1 MAPGTHSRTTITAIF
16 ASVFLLA
23 SGSALQTTAVSLRA
37 GLEGFSEHAIGLVSS
52 SYFAGMLGGSFLALL
67 MIRNVGYVRTFAAF
81 SSLASATSLAHVL
94 IISPVWWAAFRLVHG
109 ACLAIVLVVVESW
122 LNSSSNNASRGR
134 ILSLYGIIFLAAN
147 GLAQPLLAIFTPAGF
162 NLFGITSIL
171 ISVCVLPVG
180 LAQVSGQPKISSLK
194 IRLGGIFRK
203 SPLGATGVIVS
214 GIIIGAHVTLTP
226 RAAQVW
232 GLSDG
237 TIGLF
242 LLVTAF
248 GTIMLQFPLGWLSDN
263 RDRRLAL
270 LVSCGFGVLA
280 ALGLT
285 LAGNM
290 GGYLLAAGFLL
301 GGFMMPLYPLALATV
316 NDQLESDEMV
326 EAASALYVFYG
337 LGSMAGPLAASSLMA
352 KFGPGAL
359 YLFIAVVLL
368 GYITFGL
375 LRIRLVPEFIVRGAK
390 ASYRT
395 VPRTTLMAYKML
407 RQPKKKPKKGS

>member
-1 MAPGTHSRTTITAIF
+1 
-16 ASVFLLA
+16 
-23 SGSALQTTAVSLRA
+23 
-37 GLEGFSEHAIGLVSS
+37 
-52 SYFAGMLGGSFLALL
+52 
-67 MIRNVGYVRTFAAF
+67 
-81 SSLASATSLAHVL
+81 
-94 IISPVWWAAFRLVHG
+94 
-109 ACLAIVLVVVESW
+109 
-122 LNSSSNNASRGR
+122 
-134 ILSLYGIIFLAAN
+134 
-147 GLAQPLLAIFTPAGF
+147 
-162 NLFGITSIL
+162 
-171 ISVCVLPVG
+171 VG
-180 LAQVSGQPKISSLK
+180 LAQVSGQPKISSLR

-214 GIIIGAHVTLTP
+214 GITIGAHVTLTP

-237 TIGLF
+237 AIGLF

-248 GTIMLQFPLGWLSDN
+248 GTIVLQFPLGWFSDN

-280 ALGLT
+280 ALGLMMART
-285 LAGNM
+285 MSGH
-290 GGYLLAAGFLL
+290 LLTAGFLL

-337 LGSMAGPLAASSLMA
+337 LGSMAGPLAASSLMGT
-352 KFGPGAL
+352 FGPGAL
-359 YLFIAVVLL
+359 YFFIAAVLL

-407 RQPKKKPKKGS
+407 RQPKKKPDKEG